1 MILKAGKYTFQ
12 VESIA
17 CVVACEANEITRGS
31 VSCTFVYVVG
41 SDNFKFILT
50 GDDEKEFLLRWN
62 QLPTLE
68 QAIADAQAA
77 GRHLQE
83 QAAQLQQAKAAY
95 EQAMRGGN
103 QRILLPH

>member
-1 MILKAGKYTFQ
+1 MILKAGQFTFQ
-12 VESIA
+12 TESIA
-17 CVVACEANEITRGS
+17 CVRRCEPTVEIPHDETY
-31 VSCTFVYVVG
+31 TIVYVNG
-41 SDNFKFILT
+41 
-50 GDDEKEFLLRWN
+50 GDSFRLAGNDETEFLSRWN

-95 EQAMRGGN
+95 EQAMRGGS